1 MLYNKEQELLRKAVR
16 DFVSKELDTLP
27 AEMDKTGVMPK
38 ELIKKLADAKF
49 ISSNIPEEYGGG
61 GAGYV
66 SYAIVMEEIARR
78 CASTATFVTAGS
90 SLASLPI
97 LYNGTEEQ
105 KQKYLKGIA
114 TGELIGAFGLTE
126 PGAGS
131 DAGGQQTTAELV
143 GDHYILNGRK
153 TFITNGPF
161 CDVAIVIAVTDR
173 SKGLRG
179 TSAFIVESKWDGFS
193 TGAHE
198 DKMGIRGTET
208 SDLIFENVKVPKEN
222 LLGKEG
228 QGFKIAMGTLE
239 VGRIGVAALALGI
252 AQGALDEAVGTL
264 EVGRIG
270 VAALAL
276 GIAQGALDEAVKY
289 TKQRVQFGK
298 PIAKFQNTQFT
309 IADMET
315 KVCAA
320 RGLVYDAAQ
329 KRDAGMRVAQ
339 ESAMAKYY
347 ASEIANEVAYKAL
360 QLHGGYGFIKD
371 YEIERMY
378 RDARIVSIYEGTSEV
393 QKMVIS
399 SNVLK

>member
-1 MLYNKEQELLRKAVR
+1 ME
-16 DFVSKELDTLP
+16 F
-27 AEMDKTGVMPK
+27 
-38 ELIKKLADAKF
+38 
-49 ISSNIPEEYGGG
+49 NIPKTHELFRQMIREFAEKEVKPLAAEVDEEERFPVETVKKMAEIGLMGIPIPKQYG
-61 GAGYV
+61 GAGGDNIMYAMAVEELSRVCGTTGVIV
-66 SYAIVMEEIARR
+66 SAH
-78 CASTATFVTAGS
+78 T
-90 SLASLPI
+90 SLGTWPI
-97 LYNGTEEQ
+97 LHFGTEEQ
-105 KQKYLKGIA
+105 KQKYIPKLA
-114 TGELIGAFGLTE
+114 SGEWLGAFGLTE
-126 PGAGS
+126 PNAGT
-131 DAGGQQTTAELV
+131 DAAGQQTTAVLDETTNEW
-143 GDHYILNGRK
+143 IINGSK
-153 TFITNGPF
+153 IFITNAGYA
-161 CDVAIVIAVTDR
+161 DVYVIFGMTDR
-173 SKGLRG
+173 SKGLKG
-179 TSAFIVESKWDGFS
+179 ISAFILETGTPGFS
-193 TGAHE
+193 IGKKE
-198 DKMGIRGTET
+198 KKLGIKGSSTCE
-208 SDLIFENVKVPKEN
+208 LIFENVRIPKSN
-222 LLGKEG
+222 LLGEVGK
-228 QGFKIAMGTLE
+228 GFKIAMMTLDG
-239 VGRIGVAALALGI
+239 GRIGI
-252 AQGALDEAVGTL
+252 ASQ
-264 EVGRIG
+264 
-270 VAALAL
+270 AL

>member
-1 MLYNKEQELLRKAVR
+1 
-16 DFVSKELDTLP
+16 
-27 AEMDKTGVMPK
+27 MDKTGVMPK

-193 TGAHE
+193 TGGSA
-198 DKMGIRGTET
+198 T
-208 SDLIFENVKVPKEN
+208 SELIFEDCRIPKEN

-228 QGFKIAMGTLE
+228 QGFKIAM
-239 VGRIGVAALALGI
+239 
-252 AQGALDEAVGTL
+252 GTL